1 MQSNLYSVFTRNH
14 QPLSYTE
21 STMPIKIGVVMDPIE
36 SITYKK
42 DSTLAML
49 WEADSRGWQI
59 FYLLQSDLYVD
70 NGKAMARMTRL
81 QPKQDPQH
89 WYDFGEQALAPLA
102 NLDAILMRK
111 DPPFN
116 MNFIYTTYIL
126 DQAER
131 EGVLVV
137 NKPQSLRDCNEKMFA
152 TQFPHCCAP
161 TLVSAGKRQL
171 RAFAEEHNDI
181 ILKPLDGMGGASIFR
196 TGAGDGNLSVI
207 IETLTEHGNTP
218 AMAQKYIAEISKG
231 DKRILVIDGK
241 PVSHCLARVPA
252 VGEVR
257 GNLAAGG
264 SGIVQP
270 LSDRDLWICD
280 QVRDTLIDK
289 GLIFVG
295 LDVIGDFLTE
305 INVTSPTCIRE
316 IDAGAGLNVA
326 GLLMDAIEKKLN

>member
-1 MQSNLYSVFTRNH
+1 MT
-14 QPLSYTE
+14 
-21 STMPIKIGVVMDPIE
+21 IKIGVVMDPIQ
-36 SITYKK
+36 SIAYKK

-49 WEADSRGWQI
+49 WEADSRNWQI

-70 NGKAMARMTRL
+70 CGQPMARMTRL
-81 QPKQDPQH
+81 HPKQDPQK
-89 WYDFGEQALAPLA
+89 WYEFGEETHAPLA
-102 NLDAILMRK
+102 NLDVILMRK
-111 DPPFN
+111 DPPFD

-126 DQAER
+126 DHAEKQ
-131 EGVLVV
+131 GVLVV

-152 TQFPHCCAP
+152 THFPDVCTP
-161 TLVSAGKRQL
+161 TLVSSSKALL
-171 RAFAEEHNDI
+171 RAFAEEHEDV

-196 TGAGDGNLSVI
+196 TGANDGNLSVI
-207 IETLTEHGNTP
+207 IETLTEHGHTP
-218 AMAQKYIAEISKG
+218 AMAQKYIPEISKG
-231 DKRILVIDGK
+231 DKRILVIDGE

-270 LSDRDLWICD
+270 LSDRDRWICD
-280 QVRDTLIDK
+280 QVRDKLLEK

-295 LDVIGDFLTE
+295 LDVIGDYLTE

-316 IDAGAGLNVA
+316 IDAGAGINVA
-326 GLLMDAIEKKLN
+326 GLLMDAIEKKLP